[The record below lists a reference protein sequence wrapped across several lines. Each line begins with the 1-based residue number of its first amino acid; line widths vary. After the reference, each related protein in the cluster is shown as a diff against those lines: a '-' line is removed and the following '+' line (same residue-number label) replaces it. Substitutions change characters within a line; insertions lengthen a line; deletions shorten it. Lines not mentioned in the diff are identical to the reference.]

1 MKTMRRVNMK
11 IKKVSKLGARWVKSE
26 KPAKK
31 ERKKKVVK
39 LDSDFQDVVDAEN
52 IESFYDSENKLN
64 EVI

>member
-1 MKTMRRVNMK
+1 MRRADMK
-11 IKKVSKLGARWVKSE
+11 VKKVSKLGARWVKSE
-26 KPAKK
+26 KPVKK